1 MAAAGGSPGDLAD
14 VEARLR
20 ALLEPY
26 AATLEW
32 ATIYGL
38 PTLRRR
44 GAKAHDWFAFV
55 KPAAKHVSLFLLPV
69 HALPGVAA
77 AVPALLAP
85 RLTGKATFTF
95 RSLSEAEEA
104 AMAALLA
111 TAHRAYGGGSE
122 APGQAPG

>member
-1 MAAAGGSPGDLAD
+1 MIAAGGSAGDLAS

-44 GAKAHDWFAFV
+44 GARAHDWFAFV

-69 HALPGVAA
+69 HTLPGVAA
-77 AVPALLAP
+77 AVPALIAP

-95 RSLSEAEEA
+95 RSLSGEEEVA
-104 AMAALLA
+104 LAALLA
-111 TAHRAYGGGSE
+111 SAYAVYAG
-122 APGQAPG
+122 A

>member
-1 MAAAGGSPGDLAD
+1 MTTAGPAHDLAE

-26 AATLEW
+26 AAALDWT
-32 ATIYGL
+32 TIYGL

-44 GAKAHDWFAFV
+44 GAKAHEWFAFV

-69 HALPGVAA
+69 HTMPAVAA
-77 AVPALLAP
+77 AVPAILLP

-95 RSLSEAEEA
+95 RSLSADEEA
-104 AMAALLA
+104 SLRMLI
-111 TAHRAYGGGSE
+111 AHAYE
-122 APGQAPG
+122 AYAEG

>member
-1 MAAAGGSPGDLAD
+1 MTTAGAGGDLAS

-44 GAKAHDWFAFV
+44 GAKAHEWFAFV

-69 HALPGVAA
+69 HTIPVVAA
-77 AVPALLAP
+77 AVPVLLAP

-95 RSLSEAEEA
+95 RSLSAEEEA
-104 AMAALLA
+104 ALGSLIA
-111 TAHRAYGGGSE
+111 RAYE
-122 APGQAPG
+122 AYTSG

>member
-1 MAAAGGSPGDLAD
+1 MSAAVSLGDLAS
-14 VEARLR
+14 VETRLR

-44 GAKAHDWFAFV
+44 GATAHAWFAFV
-55 KPAAKHVSLFLLPV
+55 KPAAKHVSLLLLPV
-69 HALPGVAA
+69 HTSAVVAA

-95 RSLSEAEEA
+95 RSLSGDEARALE
-104 AMAALLA
+104 ALLA
-111 TAHRAYGGGSE
+111 VAYLEYIAG
-122 APGQAPG
+122 